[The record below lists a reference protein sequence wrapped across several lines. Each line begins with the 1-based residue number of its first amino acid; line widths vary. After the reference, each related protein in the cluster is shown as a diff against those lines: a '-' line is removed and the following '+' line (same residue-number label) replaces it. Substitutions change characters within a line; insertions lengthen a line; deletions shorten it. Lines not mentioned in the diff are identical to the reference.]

1 MGQGSETYLF
11 RARSEEEQADRE
23 GAVKLILSS
32 LVQVSKSAVP
42 TMVGLSPD
50 GVDLLTWLID
60 LGVAPQVYPPS
71 QMIRQMSAQNGG
83 VMMVITPETAGL
95 MISMAARGEIRHRAG
110 ASDPSTIRIH

>member
-32 LVQVSKSAVP
+32 LVQVSQSVAP
-42 TMVGLSPD
+42 AMVGLSPD

-60 LGVAPQVYPPS
+60 LGAAPQVYPPS
-71 QMIRQMSAQNGG
+71 EMIRQLSARNGA

-95 MISMAARGEIRHRAG
+95 MSSMVARGEIRHRAG